1 MKRSIRRWLGLAIV
15 PAALALFGAVAPAQA
30 TTFECPGPGVS
41 NPIPNTPFQ
50 GSIEVNQ
57 ASGDCTIDYDVEA
70 TGTIDIN
77 VQNGVLNAKK
87 ITSTTSA
94 ILLTAER
101 NNVTTLDLTAGTF
114 LRVLSGLTNGATTGD
129 IDIQGPLVINATEV
143 QSGPPTTH
151 GNVLLRAYGNVK
163 TKDISTGG
171 NKPGGGTKTGGVQ
184 IDAHLLSGQNV
195 LFTIGADTANGVNGT
210 ISTETVTGGGTTG
223 TGTILGGVRIT
234 NGVAGST
241 GGITLVKMNKIKVQ
255 ASESRS
261 GWIQLNARDGVLTLP
276 ANKLNADGMT
286 KVENPGQPNEMTTH
300 YMAGAIF
307 LAAKTI
313 ETEDGTVISA
323 SQDPMASGSVH
334 QVVIAAEEI
343 KFKGADGLKI
353 KADGNGVSQA
363 PFLPATVY
371 VLPKGGI
378 NPTSTGDQNNV
389 TNLLW
394 TLPFNGQFF
403 QFPGKVFFNGDAS
416 APLLIS
422 NDGNHTQTAM
432 TGYPFDFKGGK
443 VTITALGNLNHQI
456 VMGYFG
462 AYDGTKGLSF
472 DNTGLVKIKA
482 SGKNNGDAGGRIQ
495 IQTDVISLKAI
506 AVDPDPDMPPNDPRD
521 ILIKA
526 DGPSTGD
533 GNGGEVIVIG
543 TQVNLDPVSKARIT
557 ADGAP
562 NGTGNAIVNP
572 LSSPGPHAV
581 RLQVTGNSNLT
592 FGAGAGRF
600 KITATGG
607 LTGGNA
613 GSIKVSTAG
622 SIHVRN
628 TFSAID
634 ASAVEDS
641 ANGGQIELLSPSVTF
656 QEGNNNNPTQ
666 VALNAA
672 GGANG
677 DGGVISLSFAPNFD
691 VNAVLDASPTEGT
704 PAIVAAQ
711 AQLAP
716 GKKGARVILN
726 NVPCQEMQ
734 TTDSDGLWPRTY
746 YNCVHPDGPESAE
759 DKAPAQTITSK
770 LSVTLRQTAGIKAIN
785 IYVFS
790 DIDKHNQAF
799 ARSVSNVAAETWQA
813 RGNKGLIYESVFENI
828 PGRAL
833 TLAEIQETAIHEAG
847 HGFDH
852 LFKQSNGSASQRYS
866 TWIQSDLID
875 LDFLSNGSARPACT
889 DVSGRAA
896 PFKNMPQVCNGT
908 TLRPEWFSNGVPMSN
923 STILENDAIAGAFF
937 KAKLNDEQQ
946 TGFSEAYAQAF
957 AYEAFAPLTTFNDLF
972 RNPDQVFTNSYFP
985 CIRTWAV
992 SIKNN
997 AVNPPA
1003 NAVCGD
1009 QP

>member
-1 MKRSIRRWLGLAIV
+1 MKPSMRRWLSLAIV

-41 NPIPNTPFQ
+41 NPIPSTPFQ
-50 GSIEVNQ
+50 GSIEVDQ
-57 ASGDCTIDYDVEA
+57 ASGDCTIDYDIEA

-114 LRVLSGLTNGATTGD
+114 LRVLSGLTNGATTGN

-151 GNVLLRAYGNVK
+151 GNVLIRAYGNVK
-163 TKDISTGG
+163 TMDISTGG
-171 NKPGGGTKTGGVQ
+171 NKPGGGAKTGGVQ

-241 GGITLVKMNKIKVQ
+241 GGITVVQMNKIKVR

-276 ANKLNADGMT
+276 TNKLNADGMT

-353 KADGNGVSQA
+353 KADGNGVSQT
-363 PFLPATVY
+363 PFQPATVY

-394 TLPFNGQFF
+394 TLPFNGNFF

-432 TGYPFDFKGGK
+432 TGYPFEFKGGK

-472 DNTGLVKIKA
+472 DNTGLVKINA
-482 SGKNNGDAGGRIQ
+482 SGKKNGDAGGRIQ
-495 IQTDVISLKAI
+495 IQTDVISMKAI

-533 GNGGEVIVIG
+533 GNGGQIFFIG
-543 TQVNLDPVSKARIT
+543 SQFNLDPVSKARIS
-557 ADGAP
+557 ADGAK
-562 NGTGNAIVNP
+562 NGTGNAIASA
-572 LSSPGPHAV
+572 LSSNGPHAV
-581 RLQVTGNSNLT
+581 TFTQTGSSLFE
-592 FGAGAGRF
+592 FGGGAGRF
-600 KITATGG
+600 KISATGG
-607 LTGGNA
+607 KTAGNA
-613 GSIKVSTAG
+613 GSVKISTGG
-622 SIHVRN
+622 SILFTDANKV
-628 TFSAID
+628 ID
-634 ASAVEDS
+634 ASASETGTS
-641 ANGGQIELLSPSVTF
+641 GNGGAIQINAISVVFPTDPTKVAINARGSETSGEGGIIEILASSSTAPSLLPINVNTIMKVDGDSSQNLLISDGQITINDIMCRQFKTAFNYPESFWDCGPRNGSITGQGSTVATAASSLEPQLQNILKDRSLVTPNNKSVQVYAMRSIDDF
-656 QEGNNNNPTQ
+656 SNFFSQPGVVGSSGIYGIGNNP
-666 VALNAA
+666 
-672 GGANG
+672 
-677 DGGVISLSFAPNFD
+677 S
-691 VNAVLDASPTEGT
+691 
-704 PAIVAAQ
+704 
-711 AQLAP
+711 
-716 GKKGARVILN
+716 RV
-726 NVPCQEMQ
+726 
-734 TTDSDGLWPRTY
+734 
-746 YNCVHPDGPESAE
+746 
-759 DKAPAQTITSK
+759 
-770 LSVTLRQTAGIKAIN
+770 
-785 IYVFS
+785 
-790 DIDKHNQAF
+790 
-799 ARSVSNVAAETWQA
+799 
-813 RGNKGLIYESVFENI
+813 
-828 PGRAL
+828 
-833 TLAEIQETAIHEAG
+833 
-847 HGFDH
+847 
-852 LFKQSNGSASQRYS
+852 
-866 TWIQSDLID
+866 
-875 LDFLSNGSARPACT
+875 
-889 DVSGRAA
+889 
-896 PFKNMPQVCNGT
+896 
-908 TLRPEWFSNGVPMSN
+908 
-923 STILENDAIAGAFF
+923 AIAF
-937 KAKLNDEQQ
+937 
-946 TGFSEAYAQAF
+946 
-957 AYEAFAPLTTFNDLF
+957 
-972 RNPDQVFTNSYFP
+972 
-985 CIRTWAV
+985 V
-992 SIKNN
+992 SIHNGPN
-997 AVNPPA
+997 GPLQPATSAFPPA
-1003 NAVCGD
+1003 NSGSPTIMQGSIIHELGHHLDYIWGNVSSEQTHPLFPAFDQARNDDLTRLLNSGFPLPRGACSNAFTVATCNANAVDWGNLTNLAIYGD
-1009 QP
+1009 GNPNANPPIAGLKYSTLHRELFPIVLEHLESVRTGQFAVMPDLERAVLTQFLDMKAFIQGLINNPPPSVN

>member
-1 MKRSIRRWLGLAIV
+1 MKRSMRRWLGLAIV

-129 IDIQGPLVINATEV
+129 IDIQGPLVINATEI

-151 GNVLLRAYGNVK
+151 GNVLIRAYGNVK
-163 TKDISTGG
+163 TMDISTGG
-171 NKPGGGTKTGGVQ
+171 NKPGGGAKTGGVQ

-195 LFTIGADTANGVNGT
+195 LFTIGAATANGVNGT

-223 TGTILGGVRIT
+223 IGTILGGVRIT

-241 GGITLVKMNKIKVQ
+241 GGITVVKMNKIKVQ

-276 ANKLNADGMT
+276 TNKLNADGMSNGT
-286 KVENPGQPNEMTTH
+286 NH

-353 KADGNGVSQA
+353 KADGNGVSQT

-432 TGYPFDFKGGK
+432 TGYPFEFKGGK

-472 DNTGLVKIKA
+472 DNTGLVKINA
-482 SGKNNGDAGGRIQ
+482 SGKKNGDAGGRIQ
-495 IQTDVISLKAI
+495 IQTDVISMKAI

-533 GNGGEVIVIG
+533 GNGGQIFFIG
-543 TQVNLDPVSKARIT
+543 SQFNLDPVSKARIS
-557 ADGAP
+557 ADGAK
-562 NGTGNAIVNP
+562 NGTGNAIASA
-572 LSSPGPHAV
+572 LSSNGPHAV
-581 RLQVTGNSNLT
+581 TFTQTGNSFFE
-592 FGAGAGRF
+592 FGGGAGRF

-607 LTGGNA
+607 KTGGNGGSVKISTG
-613 GSIKVSTAG
+613 GSILFTDANKV
-622 SIHVRN
+622 
-628 TFSAID
+628 ID
-634 ASAVEDS
+634 ASASE
-641 ANGGQIELLSPSVTF
+641 T
-656 QEGNNNNPTQ
+656 
-666 VALNAA
+666 
-672 GGANG
+672 GANG
-677 DGGVISLSFAPNFD
+677 NGGAIQINAISVVFPTNPTKVAINARASETSGEGGIIEILASSSTAPSLLPINVNTIMKVDGDSSQNLLISDGQITINDIMCRQFKTAFNYPESFWDCGPRNGSITGQGSTVATAASSLEPQLQNILKDRSLVTPNNKSVQVYAMRSIDDFANFFSQPGVVGSSGVYGISNNPIRVSAAFVNIYVGGGLQPATNPLFPASAGSSTIMQASIIHELGHELDYIWGNQSGLPAFTNLIVPDFTNLNQDSMGFQRPCTAAYLPNTCA
-691 VNAVLDASPTEGT
+691 N
-704 PAIVAAQ
+704 
-711 AQLAP
+711 LAP
-716 GKKGARVILN
+716 GTPNANIYQQLGYATINTELFPIVFEHLESVRNGRIYGAQPDLDGR
-726 NVPCQEMQ
+726 NVP
-734 TTDSDGLWPRTY
+734 P
-746 YNCVHPDGPESAE
+746 PD
-759 DKAPAQTITSK
+759 
-770 LSVTLRQTAGIKAIN
+770 
-785 IYVFS
+785 
-790 DIDKHNQAF
+790 
-799 ARSVSNVAAETWQA
+799 VSNPGAASFFTGMAGFIQ
-813 RGNKGLIYESVFENI
+813 GLIN
-828 PGRAL
+828 
-833 TLAEIQETAIHEAG
+833 
-847 HGFDH
+847 
-852 LFKQSNGSASQRYS
+852 
-866 TWIQSDLID
+866 
-875 LDFLSNGSARPACT
+875 
-889 DVSGRAA
+889 
-896 PFKNMPQVCNGT
+896 
-908 TLRPEWFSNGVPMSN
+908 
-923 STILENDAIAGAFF
+923 
-937 KAKLNDEQQ
+937 
-946 TGFSEAYAQAF
+946 
-957 AYEAFAPLTTFNDLF
+957 
-972 RNPDQVFTNSYFP
+972 
-985 CIRTWAV
+985 
-992 SIKNN
+992 
-997 AVNPPA
+997 NPPPSV
-1003 NAVCGD
+1003 N
-1009 QP
+1009 